1 MQNEMDA
8 SLEDELLLLLLLRR
22 RKNRRSWNSIL
33 TRENLEH

>member
-8 SLEDELLLLLLLRR
+8 SLGDELLLLLLLRR

-33 TRENLEH
+33 TREL

>member
-33 TRENLEH
+33 TREL